1 MSLTITYQTQYYFY
15 EKEDFTITPTSL
27 TGTPTNITI
36 TQNNTTFINSTTL
49 AIDTSG
55 VITGTT
61 RSIIGQSS
69 AGKVTLTVTMTDD
82 VDTVTTT
89 FDIIVMFNLKFCKSF
104 STTPIAEGTN
114 VVYSY
119 ITGTAVDEL
128 IIGYGYQ
135 TTYSGSGNNVKPH
148 LLSGLRFYFK
158 NKTST
163 TVDNYGQK
171 FYLKDYANEIGSC
184 EYDLVIQGG
193 PEGERKSLK
202 QHVVVNIYPKP
213 DLEYEKY
220 DYTFFTNKDFEIV
233 PTQLIDNP
241 VIKSISQR
249 NNLQF
254 NSNTCVISGNYTDP
268 ITFSPYFNV
277 QSIYTLTRSPT
288 WNKKTFNINVI
299 NPSVSYEDT
308 YYFLNQKFTI
318 KPLLN
323 CGYNNVFSS
332 EEGIEINSSTGEL
345 SYVLTSSTAEI
356 PVRMITYDDANNMEE
371 ASTMAC
377 IKVIQE
383 DEVFGV
389 NDVIVNDNDILIKP
403 NITIP
408 VTGTTTFTSN
418 NLPEMFSLD
427 PATGIITRKVVEP
440 EPEVEPE
447 VDPEVDPEADPEA
460 ANTFSLRAT
469 SRSANTFSLEA
480 TSDEPVE
487 PLETYNFDIT
497 MNHEGETPEE
507 SFTKDLPI
515 TLNIIPPS
523 FNYDEV
529 NQYTYTEVSIDPI
542 IDGVLTSF
550 SCDDLKG
557 FLLDSST
564 GRVTGT
570 VSTIGVTELLIT
582 GTDGT
587 AEGTVQTTLIIVGKD
602 STITELSYDNIN
614 IRVGTSIELT
624 PVNDG
629 NVLTYEI
636 TDGQLPS
643 GLTLNSS
650 TGVISGAPTEMML
663 GTATITATTAVNS
676 MSAVINVKSYC
687 LKIISILM

>member
-1 MSLTITYQTQYYFY
+1 MSISISYESEYYFY

-36 TQNNTTFINSTTL
+36 TTNNKTLVNSTTL
-49 AIDTSG
+49 AIDQSG

-61 RSIIGQSS
+61 KSITGQSS
-69 AGKVTLTVTMTDD
+69 SGEVTLTVTMTDD
-82 VDTVTTT
+82 VDTITATIK
-89 FDIIVMFNLKFCKSF
+89 IIVMFNLKFCKSF
-104 STTPIAEGTN
+104 STTPISEGTN
-114 VVYSY
+114 VVYTY
-119 ITGTAVDEL
+119 IQGTAVDEL
-128 IIGYGYQ
+128 ITGYGYK
-135 TTYSGSGNNVKPH
+135 TTYSGSGNNVKPY

-163 TVDNYGQK
+163 TVDNFGQK

-193 PEGERKSLK
+193 PTNERKSLK
-202 QHVVVNIYPKP
+202 QHVIVNVYPKP

-254 NSNTCVISGNYTDP
+254 NSSSCIISGNYNEP
-268 ITFSPYFNV
+268 ISFSPYFNV
-277 QSIYTLTRSPT
+277 QSIYTLTKTPT

-332 EEGIEINSSTGEL
+332 EEGIEINPSTGEI
-345 SYVLTSSTAEI
+345 SYVLTSPTAVI
-356 PVRMITYDDANNMEE
+356 PVRMLTYDDANNMEE

-389 NDVIVNDNDILIKP
+389 NDVIVNKNDVMIKP

-408 VTGTTTFTSN
+408 VTGTTTFTAN
-418 NLPEMFSLD
+418 NLPEIFSLD

-440 EPEVEPE
+440 EPEVDPVAEPE
-447 VDPEVDPEADPEA
+447 ANSEA
-460 ANTFSLRAT
+460 ANTFNLRAT
-469 SRSANTFSLEA
+469 SNRSVNTFSLRA

-515 TLNIIPPS
+515 TLNIVPPS

-550 SCDDLKG
+550 SCDDLHG
-557 FLLDSST
+557 FVLDEST
-564 GRVTGT
+564 GRITGT
-570 VSTIGVTELLIT
+570 VSDIGVIELLIT

-587 AEGTVQTTLIIVGKD
+587 PEGTVQTTLTIVGKD
-602 STITELSYDNIN
+602 STITELSYDNID
-614 IRVGTSIELT
+614 ILVGTSIELT

-687 LKIISILM
+687 LKIITVLM

>member
-1 MSLTITYQTQYYFY
+1 MSFGIQYESEYYFY
-15 EKEDFTITPTSL
+15 ENEDFTITPTSL
-27 TGTPTNITI
+27 TGIPTNITI
-36 TQNNTTFINSTTL
+36 TTNNKNFINSNTL

-61 RSIIGQSS
+61 KSIASQSS
-69 AGKVTLTVTMTDD
+69 TGKASLTVTMTDGI
-82 VDTVTTT
+82 DTVTTT
-89 FDIIVMFNLKFCKSF
+89 FNIIVMFNLKFCKTF
-104 STTPIAEGTN
+104 SITPIAEGTN

-128 IIGYGYQ
+128 ITGYGYK

-163 TVDNYGQK
+163 TVDNFGQK

-193 PEGERKSLK
+193 PTDERKTLK
-202 QHVVVNIYPKP
+202 QHVIVNVYPLP
-213 DLEYEKY
+213 DLEYSKY
-220 DYTFFTNKDFEIV
+220 NYTFFTNKDFEIV

-241 VIKSISQR
+241 AIKGINQR

-254 NSNTCVISGNYTDP
+254 DSSSCIISGNYKMP
-268 ITFSPYFNV
+268 IKFSPYFNV
-277 QSIYTLTRSPT
+277 QSIYTLTRSPTT

-332 EEGIEINSSTGEL
+332 EKGIEINSSTGEI
-345 SYVLTSSTAEI
+345 SYVLTSTTAEI
-356 PVRMITYDDANNMEE
+356 PVRMITYDDANNIEE
-371 ASTMAC
+371 ASTIAC
-377 IKVIQE
+377 IKVIKE

-440 EPEVEPE
+440 EPEV
-447 VDPEVDPEADPEA
+447 DPEADPEA
-460 ANTFSLRAT
+460 NSEASNTFNLRTT
-469 SRSANTFSLEA
+469 SNRSANTFSLRA

-515 TLNIIPPS
+515 TLNIVPPS
-523 FNYDEV
+523 FIYDEV

-557 FLLDSST
+557 FVLDEST

-587 AEGTVQTTLIIVGKD
+587 PEGTVQTTLTIVGKD
-602 STITELSYDNIN
+602 STITELSYDNID
-614 IRVGTSIELT
+614 ILVGTSIELT

-643 GLTLNSS
+643 GLRLNSS

-687 LKIISILM
+687 LKIITVLM